1 MHLLRRVTDKMDFPI
16 VTAEDVQIAKP
27 ARNLSEVA
35 AHKLEGAPNDCFIES
50 DSAWDVLA
58 GRGMNASIDISVD
71 ILGKAAAAEIP
82 PSAVEREAAGQGT
95 VVTS

>member
-1 MHLLRRVTDKMDFPI
+1 MDFPI

-35 AHKLEGAPNDCFIES
+35 AQKLEGAPNDCFIEG
-50 DSAWDVLA
+50 DIVWDVLA
-58 GRGMNASIDISVD
+58 GRRMNVSVDISVD

-82 PSAVEREAAGQGT
+82 PSAVERETAGQRT
-95 VVTS
+95 EVTS